1 MKHYLSHPIDIP
13 MTIGMRRKLATRA
26 TQYIDKCIKINADPR
41 LENKT
46 KESFVIPQHCCAPRA
61 YELHNPRP
69 KNRKSIRIRTI
80 VSIITK

>member
-46 KESFVIPQHCCAPRA
+46 KE
-61 YELHNPRP
+61 
-69 KNRKSIRIRTI
+69 
-80 VSIITK
+80 